1 MPRWKQEDLSVLAN
15 LRNRSGLS
23 REKAA
28 VLMNI
33 SGLTLA
39 RYENGISD
47 VPMRIADKM
56 TRLYGVQIE
65 EIRNAIINMK
75 KGEGK

>member
-75 KGEGK
+75 KGK